1 MGRPDWLPQQLQD
14 VHILAPGS
22 QHDQVS
28 KFTQFSKTIH
38 REGNTFL
45 FRPTVLVERVD
56 RVECQNEEEAL
67 KDFIA
72 FLNNFGSKIL
82 LLGLD
87 EDTMAVLRKKI
98 KKFKKEAS
106 LYLYTWWNRIL
117 KYKRFFLE

>member
-1 MGRPDWLPQQLQD
+1 M
-14 VHILAPGS
+14 
-22 QHDQVS
+22 
-28 KFTQFSKTIH
+28 
-38 REGNTFL
+38 

-82 LLGLD
+82 LVGLD

-98 KKFKKEAS
+98 KKFDKGAS

-117 KYKRFFLE
+117 KYKRFILE